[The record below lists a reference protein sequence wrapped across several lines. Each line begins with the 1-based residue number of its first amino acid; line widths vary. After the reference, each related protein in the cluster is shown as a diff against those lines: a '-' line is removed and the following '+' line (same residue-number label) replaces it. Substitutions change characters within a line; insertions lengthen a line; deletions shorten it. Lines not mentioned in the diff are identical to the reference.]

1 MNILSK
7 SNIFLCFAILCIA
20 TGCKKEVGPLT
31 DNIPATPIIVSNA
44 IAFRPEPTVGLSRAG
59 AGTIL
64 ITLSIPAN
72 SQRSFKSI
80 TKVAAATT
88 FTQIQSTGTTGF
100 YNTAAIPASGKTVNF
115 TTTLAEYTSKTGQ
128 AVQAINTE
136 LTRRFYFEVQLDDN
150 SLIITVP
157 VRVLMLD

>member
-7 SNIFLCFAILCIA
+7 SNIFLSLIVLCMTI
-20 TGCKKEVGPLT
+20 GCTKESGPLT
-31 DNIPATPIIVSNA
+31 DTKPTTAIIVSNA
-44 IAFRPEPTVGLSRAG
+44 IAFRPEPTVGVSRAG

-64 ITLSIPAN
+64 ITLSIPAG
-72 SQRSFKSI
+72 SPRTLKSI
-80 TKVAAATT
+80 NKVAASTT
-88 FTQIQSTGTTGF
+88 FAQIQSTGTTGF
-100 YNTAAIPASGKTVNF
+100 YTTAAIPASGKSYNF

-128 AVQAINTE
+128 AAQAIDVE

-150 SLIITVP
+150 SIIITEP